1 MSLARPMPD
10 RDRLSATAAL
20 LLIAYG
26 LARFAFLPSLG
37 VDLPILGLVLT
48 IEVNSRSVM
57 VLLATALAVS
67 GCDSVVRAHPMAA
80 RGLARAW
87 IVPALAA
94 LAFGDALARV
104 PLSAGW
110 WFGLAVATVSV
121 LAAITLEFVLVDPS
135 DSRAPPAAAALS
147 GVALLALAAFF
158 FDLRAS
164 GSRAV
169 FLTPLVFAA
178 TAAVVGRILAAGPS
192 GWPGARYPL
201 AVGGIAG
208 QLAFALH
215 YWPLHPIQFALLLT
229 LSAYLG
235 LVFVRE
241 LRSGNLGPRTALELG
256 VVAASVCG
264 LALLLG

>member
-1 MSLARPMPD
+1 
-10 RDRLSATAAL
+10 
-20 LLIAYG
+20 
-26 LARFAFLPSLG
+26 
-37 VDLPILGLVLT
+37 
-48 IEVNSRSVM
+48 EVNSRSVM

-67 GCDSVVRAHPMAA
+67 GGDSVVRAHPAA
-80 RGLARAW
+80 GRGLGQAW
-87 IVPALAA
+87 IVPGLAA
-94 LAFGDALARV
+94 LAFGDALARI

-110 WFGLAVATVSV
+110 WFGLAVATATV
-121 LAAITLEFVLVDPS
+121 LAAIALEFVLVDPS
-135 DSRAPPAAAALS
+135 DPRTQPAVAALS

-178 TAAVVGRILAAGPS
+178 SAAVVGRVLAAGPS

-201 AVGGIAG
+201 AVGAIAG

-241 LRSGNLGPRTALELG
+241 LRAGDLRPGTALELG
-256 VVAASVCG
+256 G
-264 LALLLG
+264 LAAGVFGLVLLLG